1 MKERLTLAELAE
13 ASGLPARTLR
23 FYITRG
29 LLDGPV
35 KAGRNAEYTREHL
48 ERLER
53 IRGLQSEG
61 RTLAEIG
68 RALGGVAAEQAAAPP
83 TAWWQHAIADDIV
96 LWTRVDMSPWRAKQ
110 VGAAL
115 AGFAHSVQQIG
126 NGKGRNER

>member
-29 LLDGPV
+29 LLEGPI

-48 ERLER
+48 ARLER
-53 IRGLQSEG
+53 IRGLQAEG
-61 RTLAEIG
+61 RTLSEIG
-68 RALGGVAAEQAAAPP
+68 RSLGGVAAEKAAAAP
-83 TAWWQHAIADDIV
+83 TAWWQHAIADDV
-96 LWTRVDMSPWRAKQ
+96 VVWTRADMSPWRTKQ
-110 VGAAL
+110 VGAAI
-115 AGFAHSVQQIG
+115 AGFARSVQEVK